1 MIEKK
6 KKDKKQELE
15 NEAVEKEN
23 VDLVDNAEK
32 ACTEDEKLAEAAE
45 EVLSDTDKLSAEI
58 ESLKAQID
66 KQHNDYLLLMAEFDN
81 YRKRTLREKAD
92 LLKNGGES
100 CMKAIL
106 PVIDDVERAMQAIE
120 SSSDIE
126 ALKEGLNLIYS
137 KFRTYL
143 EQNGVKE
150 METKNVDFD
159 PEKHEAI
166 AQIPAASPE
175 LKGKIIDC
183 TQKGYT
189 LNDNVI
195 RFPKVVVAQ

>member
-1 MIEKK
+1 
-6 KKDKKQELE
+6 
-15 NEAVEKEN
+15 
-23 VDLVDNAEK
+23 
-32 ACTEDEKLAEAAE
+32 
-45 EVLSDTDKLSAEI
+45 
-58 ESLKAQID
+58 
-66 KQHNDYLLLMAEFDN
+66 
-81 YRKRTLREKAD
+81 
-92 LLKNGGES
+92 
-100 CMKAIL
+100 MKAIL

-120 SSSDIE
+120 SSTDIA

-137 KFRTYL
+137 KFRAYL

-150 METKNVDFD
+150 IETKDVDFD

-166 AQIPAASPE
+166 AQIPAASSE
-175 LKGKIIDC
+175 QKGKIIDC

>member
-1 MIEKK
+1 MTEKK
-6 KKDKKQELE
+6 KKDKEQELE
-15 NEAVEKEN
+15 KEAVEKEN
-23 VDLVDNAEK
+23 VTQADTVENAD
-32 ACTEDEKLAEAAE
+32 TEGEKLAEEAA

-58 ESLKAQID
+58 ETLKAQID

-120 SSSDIE
+120 SSTDIA

-137 KFRTYL
+137 KFRAYL

-150 METKNVDFD
+150 IETKDVDFD

-166 AQIPAASPE
+166 AQIPAASSE
-175 LKGKIIDC
+175 QKGKIIDC